1 MLVVCS
7 LQQKP
12 TPLFPLHHLRFLFP
26 FFCMFIVV
34 SNASAQRTC
43 GMDSVHTHMMGLPG
57 YAKWHQDRANDVAE
71 ALAAS
76 NRDACDA
83 PLIIPVAVH
92 FQNTGIPLDCAID
105 MAISQIESL
114 NEDFAGTNADI
125 SEWFDLQPSIWPGI
139 ENKESCI
146 SFCLATLNH
155 PEGYGLVDGDY
166 AVTVDEVDN
175 DQNDNDSDWTGYLN
189 FWVRPLGGGTLGYS
203 PYPGSGNGDGVT
215 CSPEYFGSVNCGGNA
230 LSAQY
235 DMGRTITHEV
245 GHYLFLEHPWGAGG
259 CASTDDVAD
268 TPVTDAAQYGC
279 PSGQTIVNC
288 TAPILW
294 PSYMDYCDDACLFM
308 FSEGQVDRME
318 TYVETSLQNMLNQAV
333 TSCQETLCIGFS
345 GNVAVSS
352 ESCAGNDGAVV
363 VEVEGGTGPFSVIMV
378 PGPSSPNGNFTGLS
392 EGNYTVTI
400 LDDNL
405 CEYVEDIALNRDVPN
420 LDLLATQNEYC
431 SDQSGL
437 FEVVANEPTD
447 FEFSLDGGV
456 TWDADGIFVNLGAG
470 EYTVLAANAFGCEG
484 EVLASVLNE
493 SNLTIDLVERND
505 VSCTWFDNGSVVA
518 RANGAV
524 EPLNFVLN
532 GLETSSTG
540 SFDQLAAGQ
549 YDVAVEDAAGCTASA
564 TFELD
569 YNYANMG
576 EDCPCS
582 VYVPNAITPDGDLV
596 NEVLK
601 LQASCPVSDFHIEV
615 FDRWGRLVFESFD
628 TEFQWHGGYEG
639 DDTYNGYY
647 VQNTVYHYRLTYK
660 WGTDQGISINT
671 ETQLG
676 WVSVLR

>member
-1 MLVVCS
+1 V
-7 LQQKP
+7 
-12 TPLFPLHHLRFLFP
+12 F
-26 FFCMFIVV
+26 
-34 SNASAQRTC
+34 
-43 GMDSVHTHMMGLPG
+43 
-57 YAKWHQDRANDVAE
+57 
-71 ALAAS
+71 
-76 NRDACDA
+76 
-83 PLIIPVAVH
+83 
-92 FQNTGIPLDCAID
+92 
-105 MAISQIESL
+105 
-114 NEDFAGTNADI
+114 
-125 SEWFDLQPSIWPGI
+125 
-139 ENKESCI
+139 
-146 SFCLATLNH
+146 
-155 PEGYGLVDGDY
+155 
-166 AVTVDEVDN
+166 
-175 DQNDNDSDWTGYLN
+175 
-189 FWVRPLGGGTLGYS
+189 
-203 PYPGSGNGDGVT
+203 
-215 CSPEYFGSVNCGGNA
+215 
-230 LSAQY
+230 
-235 DMGRTITHEV
+235 
-245 GHYLFLEHPWGAGG
+245 
-259 CASTDDVAD
+259 
-268 TPVTDAAQYGC
+268 
-279 PSGQTIVNC
+279 
-288 TAPILW
+288 
-294 PSYMDYCDDACLFM
+294 
-308 FSEGQVDRME
+308 
-318 TYVETSLQNMLNQAV
+318 
-333 TSCQETLCIGFS
+333 
-345 GNVAVSS
+345 
-352 ESCAGNDGAVV
+352 
-363 VEVEGGTGPFSVIMV
+363 
-378 PGPSSPNGNFTGLS
+378 
-392 EGNYTVTI
+392 
-400 LDDNL
+400 
-405 CEYVEDIALNRDVPN
+405 
-420 LDLLATQNEYC
+420 
-431 SDQSGL
+431 
-437 FEVVANEPTD
+437 
-447 FEFSLDGGV
+447 
-456 TWDADGIFVNLGAG
+456 
-470 EYTVLAANAFGCEG
+470 AANAFGCEG